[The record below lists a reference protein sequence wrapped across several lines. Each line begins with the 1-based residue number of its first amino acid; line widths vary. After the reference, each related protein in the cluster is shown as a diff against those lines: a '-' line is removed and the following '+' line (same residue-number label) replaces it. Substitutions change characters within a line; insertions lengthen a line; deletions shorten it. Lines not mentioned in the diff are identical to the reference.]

1 MSTYWV
7 AAAKKRMKALGIKQ
21 CDLLDVFGVTTRG
34 AVGHYFSG
42 RQSIN
47 VKQLEALSKKLG
59 TRIDYYDTRDE
70 RYSIDEINM
79 LLSDWIP
86 KLSKTGLARYETTPD
101 IIRSL
106 IISSL
111 TDKQK

>member
-1 MSTYWV
+1 MNSYWV
-7 AAAKKRMKALGIKQ
+7 ATAKKRMKDLGLKQ

-42 RQSIN
+42 RQPIN
-47 VKQLEALSKKLG
+47 VDQLEALSKKLG
-59 TRIDYYDTRDE
+59 IRIDYYDTNDE
-70 RYSIDEINM
+70 RYSIDEINT
-79 LLSDWIP
+79 LLSYWIP

-101 IIRSL
+101 IIKNL

-111 TDKQK
+111 SDKQK